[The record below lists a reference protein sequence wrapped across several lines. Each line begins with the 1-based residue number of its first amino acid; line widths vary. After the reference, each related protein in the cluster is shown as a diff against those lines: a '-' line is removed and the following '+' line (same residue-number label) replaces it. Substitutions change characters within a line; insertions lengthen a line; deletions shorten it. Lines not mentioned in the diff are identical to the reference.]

1 MADFKDVV
9 KALAENNKKQD
20 KTTDSVD
27 KLRYVFEEHFKFL
40 QRQIKDQEEAAAEAA
55 KVKRETRSSP
65 GAASKQGPNNL
76 GLSLGMLL
84 SKGGALAGITA
95 LVATLEGLRGWEL
108 KYISKLRSLPSSIIG
123 VISKGMDNVRL
134 SVLRRIFGIGPE
146 GKVIDYLNTKGE
158 KIGTQTITVAESVQ
172 DALRDLRNRFWRVFG
187 IGADGKL
194 ITLRDPDGLFTRNI
208 IGRTTFQIGRILKP
222 LMRVS
227 EGVASFATGTGKK
240 LFEWLSKLG
249 AGAGPWLRLFGNI
262 LKPLGFFFSLKEGY
276 DEFMQSDKASILEKS
291 TDAIGAFLG
300 DFIGAP
306 LDLLKD
312 LVSGAFKLIGWDDAA
327 KTLDAVSIEENLKLA
342 FQTILDVPRELFNWV
357 KTLFTDPAEAGKQA
371 WNTFL
376 TGLGFVADAYDTL
389 TDVLIWPV
397 NKLFNYIGSFL
408 GWTDPENPIDIKQ
421 TVIDWTMDFF
431 TYLSSWLPNISE
443 IGKQIKDA
451 VVSIL
456 PDWLKDY
463 LIGSGTVDEAA
474 RKLQIAEYERILK
487 TIDKNN
493 DNIITSEEYEEA
505 ITGRG
510 NSNERIQLRNALR
523 NLKELRGEEI
533 PSSTLMEKGGQS
545 ITINNVDNSVNTQS
559 GPPAG
564 SSDKKYLQGSGMS
577 SVDLRYE
584 KKYMSMRGFGV
595 AIGQVH

>member
-312 LVSGAFKLIGWDDAA
+312 LVSGAFKLIGWDAAA
-327 KTLDAVSIEENLKLA
+327 KTLDAISIEENLKLA

-357 KTLFTDPAEAGKQA
+357 KTLFSDPAEAGKQV
-371 WNTFL
+371 WRTFL

>member
-20 KTTDSVD
+20 QTTDSVD

-40 QRQIKDQEEAAAEAA
+40 KRQIKDQEEAAAEAA

-76 GLSLGMLL
+76 GLNLGMLL

-108 KYISKLRSLPSSIIG
+108 KYIAKLRSLPSSIIG

-158 KIGTQTITVAESVQ
+158 KIGTQTKTVAEAVQ
-172 DALRDLRNRFWRVFG
+172 DALSDLRKRFWRVFG

-194 ITLRDPDGLFTRNI
+194 ITLKDPDGLFTRNI

-227 EGVASFATGTGKK
+227 EGVASFATGTGKT

-262 LKPLGFFFSLKEGY
+262 LRPLGFFFSIKAAY
-276 DEFMQSDKASILEKS
+276 DEFMTSDKASILEKS
-291 TDAIGAFLG
+291 TDTVAVFLK

-306 LDLLKD
+306 LDLIKD
-312 LVSGAFKLIGWDDAA
+312 LVAGAFKLIGWDAAA
-327 KTLDAVSIEENLKLA
+327 KTLTDFSFQNTLEVALKE
-342 FQTILDVPRELFNWV
+342 ILDWPRELFNWV
-357 KTLFTDPAEAGKQA
+357 KTLFSDPEKAGKQA

-376 TGLGFVADAYDTL
+376 KGLGFAVEGLDTL
-389 TDVLIWPV
+389 TDVMMYIP
-397 NKLFNYIGSFL
+397 NKIFNWLGSYL

-421 TVIDWTMDFF
+421 TVIDWTVDFF
-431 TYLSSWLPNISE
+431 NYLSSWLPNISE
-443 IGKQIKDA
+443 IGQQIKDS
-451 VVSIL
+451 VVSVL

-463 LIGSGTVDEAA
+463 LMGSGTVDEAA
-474 RKLQIAEYERILK
+474 RKIQIAEYERILK
-487 TIDKNN
+487 TIDKDN
-493 DNIITSEEYEEA
+493 DNIITSEELKGAEGYGPRSDLSNA
-505 ITGRG
+505 IMG
-510 NSNERIQLRNALR
+510 
-523 NLKELRGEEI
+523 LKELRGEEI
-533 PSSTLMEKGGQS
+533 PTYGAMRQGGQS
-545 ITINNVDNSVNTQS
+545 ITINNIDNSNNSQQS
-559 GPPAG
+559 IAG
-564 SSDKKYLQGSGMS
+564 SSDKKYLQGSGMTAT
-577 SVDLRYE
+577 DLRYE
-584 KKYMSMRGFGV
+584 KKYMSMQGFGLS
-595 AIGQVH
+595 IGQVHQ

>member
-40 QRQIKDQEEAAAEAA
+40 KRQIKDQEEAAAEAA
-55 KVKRETRSSP
+55 KVKREARSSP
-65 GAASKQGPNNL
+65 GGRKKGTEIL
-76 GLSLGMLL
+76 GLNLGMLF

-108 KYISKLRSLPSSIIG
+108 KYIAKLRSLPSSIIG

-146 GKVIDYLNTKGE
+146 GKVIDYLNTKGQ
-158 KIGTQTITVAESVQ
+158 KIGTQTITVAEAVQ

-194 ITLRDPDGLFTRNI
+194 ITLKDPDGLFRRNI

-262 LKPLGFFFSLKEGY
+262 LKPLGFFFSVKAGY
-276 DEFMQSDKASILEKS
+276 DEFMASEKASVLEAA
-291 TDAIGAFLG
+291 TDGVGRFLG
-300 DFIGAP
+300 NFIGAP
-306 LDLLKD
+306 FDLLTELAAK
-312 LVSGAFKLIGWDDAA
+312 AFEAIGWDAAA
-327 KTLDAVSIEENLKLA
+327 KTLKNVEVEESLTKV

-357 KTLFTDPAEAGKQA
+357 KTLFSDPAKAGKQA

-376 TGLGFVADAYDTL
+376 KGLGFAVDAYDTL
-389 TDVLIWPV
+389 TDVMMYIP
-397 NKLFNYIGSFL
+397 NKIFNWLGSYL

-421 TVIDWTMDFF
+421 KVIDWTMDFF

-443 IGKQIKDA
+443 IGQQIKDS
-451 VVSIL
+451 VVSVL

-463 LIGSGTVDEAA
+463 LMGSGTVDEAA

-487 TIDKNN
+487 TIDKDN
-493 DNIITSEEYEEA
+493 DNIITSDELKAAEGYGPRSDLSNA
-505 ITGRG
+505 IMG
-510 NSNERIQLRNALR
+510 
-523 NLKELRGEEI
+523 LKELRGEEI
-533 PSSTLMEKGGQS
+533 PTYGAMRQGGQS
-545 ITINNVDNSVNTQS
+545 ITINNVDNSVKPQS
-559 GPPAG
+559 GPMSFAG
-564 SSDKKYLQGSGMS
+564 ASDKKYLQGSGMS

-595 AIGQVH
+595 SIGQVH